1 MSLGLTNIQK
11 VSLTQSLSPQIQ
23 LTIKLLKLNN
33 LELEDFIQ
41 KKIEENPLLIQN
53 DNLKDPAETRT
64 SKIDD
69 KFTKN
74 TTDIDLINNI
84 NYSKS
89 LREHLL
95 EQLIIANLDNMEKI
109 LATYLINILD
119 EAGYI
124 TEDDNF
130 ICNKL
135 GISSEFYT
143 KTINK
148 LHCFEPTGVF
158 SRNLR
163 ECLFLQL
170 NEKKLVDE
178 KLSILLSN
186 IEILADDNY
195 VELCQKIGVRKDELF
210 KLINIIRKCNP
221 KPGLNF
227 SRDILEV
234 IVPDIIIH
242 KNPSGVYTIQL
253 VKNFFNN
260 LIVDESYKSILDN
273 KKNKHNEF
281 ITSHYNEAK
290 MVINSVA
297 QRQRTLLR
305 IANEIIIQQRDFLEY
320 GINYMKPLN
329 LEKIAKITNLH
340 ISTISRSVQNKFI
353 ETPRGTLEMKYFFDK
368 GFSNIMQDEQISS
381 KSIENRIKELIKKET
396 PQNILSDDKI
406 VKLLEKYDINIAR
419 RTVAKY
425 RTRLNIQPSSKR
437 KNKYI

>member
-1 MSLGLTNIQK
+1 M
-11 VSLTQSLSPQIQ
+11 
-23 LTIKLLKLNN
+23 
-33 LELEDFIQ
+33 
-41 KKIEENPLLIQN
+41 
-53 DNLKDPAETRT
+53 
-64 SKIDD
+64 
-69 KFTKN
+69 
-74 TTDIDLINNI
+74 
-84 NYSKS
+84 
-89 LREHLL
+89 
-95 EQLIIANLDNMEKI
+95 
-109 LATYLINILD
+109 
-119 EAGYI
+119 
-124 TEDDNF
+124 
-130 ICNKL
+130 
-135 GISSEFYT
+135 
-143 KTINK
+143 
-148 LHCFEPTGVF
+148 F

-320 GINYMKPLN
+320 GINNMKPLN

-368 GFSNIMQDEQISS
+368 GFSYKPFCCPYQLHCFDSPSIRINS
-381 KSIENRIKELIKKET
+381 KF
-396 PQNILSDDKI
+396 
-406 VKLLEKYDINIAR
+406 Y
-419 RTVAKY
+419 
-425 RTRLNIQPSSKR
+425 
-437 KNKYI
+437 

>member
-11 VSLTQSLSPQIQ
+11 VSLAQSLSPQIQ

-33 LELEDFIQ
+33 LELEDFI
-41 KKIEENPLLIQN
+41 KKKMEENPLLIQN
-53 DNLKDPAETRT
+53 DNLKDPGELRT
-64 SKIDD
+64 SKIEDNYS
-69 KFTKN
+69 KN

-130 ICNKL
+130 ICDRL
-135 GISSEFYT
+135 GVSNDFFT
-143 KTINK
+143 KTISK
-148 LHCFEPTGVF
+148 LHSFEPTGVF

-163 ECLFLQL
+163 ECLLLQL
-170 NEKKLVDE
+170 NEKNLVNE
-178 KLSILLSN
+178 KLSILLAN

-195 VELCQKIGVRKDELF
+195 VELCQKIGVKKDELF

-234 IVPDIIIH
+234 IIPDIIIH
-242 KNPSGVYTIQL
+242 KNPSGVYIIQL
-253 VKNFFNN
+253 VNNFFND
-260 LIVDESYKSILDN
+260 LFVDESYKSFINN
-273 KKNKHNEF
+273 KKNKHNQF

-297 QRQRTLLR
+297 QRQKTLLR

-320 GINYMKPLN
+320 GINFMKPLN
-329 LEKIAKITNLH
+329 LEKISKITNLH

-353 ETPRGTLEMKYFFDK
+353 ETPRGTFEMKYFFDK
-368 GFSNIMQDEQISS
+368 GFSNIMQNEQISS

-406 VKLLEKYDINIAR
+406 VKLLKKYDINIAR

>member
-1 MSLGLTNIQK
+1 M
-11 VSLTQSLSPQIQ
+11 
-23 LTIKLLKLNN
+23 
-33 LELEDFIQ
+33 
-41 KKIEENPLLIQN
+41 
-53 DNLKDPAETRT
+53 
-64 SKIDD
+64 
-69 KFTKN
+69 
-74 TTDIDLINNI
+74 
-84 NYSKS
+84 
-89 LREHLL
+89 
-95 EQLIIANLDNMEKI
+95 
-109 LATYLINILD
+109 
-119 EAGYI
+119 
-124 TEDDNF
+124 
-130 ICNKL
+130 
-135 GISSEFYT
+135 
-143 KTINK
+143 
-148 LHCFEPTGVF
+148 F

-234 IVPDIIIH
+234 IVPDIIIQ

-406 VKLLEKYDINIAR
+406 VKLLEKYDINNLPEY
-419 RTVAKY
+419 VQNNLEKY
-425 RTRLNIQPSSKR
+425 
-437 KNKYI
+437 KNWIDL

>member
-186 IEILADDNY
+186 IEILADENY

-273 KKNKHNEF
+273 KRNKHNEF

-320 GINYMKPLN
+320 GINYM
-329 LEKIAKITNLH
+329 
-340 ISTISRSVQNKFI
+340 SKFF
-353 ETPRGTLEMKYFFDK
+353 RYFKYH
-368 GFSNIMQDEQISS
+368 SS
-381 KSIENRIKELIKKET
+381 
-396 PQNILSDDKI
+396 
-406 VKLLEKYDINIAR
+406 
-419 RTVAKY
+419 
-425 RTRLNIQPSSKR
+425 
-437 KNKYI
+437 